1 MIFDPSPI
9 NEEAVIEP
17 VVVRF
22 SSPKDM
28 LPPVSVIKPSD
39 KVRFPTEDPVPS
51 VVVPALKVPVVD
63 IFSSPNDIL
72 HP

>member
-1 MIFDPSPI
+1 MIFDPSPV

-28 LPPVSVIKPSD
+28 LPPVSVIEPSD
-39 KVRFPTEDPVPS
+39 KVRSPTAVPEER
-51 VVVPALKVPVVD
+51 VATPAFKVPVV
-63 IFSSPNDIL
+63 
-72 HP
+72 